1 MWSGRT
7 GNGILLVMTV
17 LLAAHSI
24 AGCSIIRTAQTE
36 PGANLERV
44 QPGISRAELE
54 GILGEPIRSW
64 RSSLGVMYCLYEYD
78 SGRPGSG
85 TEAAAALLANLMTM
99 GLFELI
105 ALIEPEAFYAHHR
118 GRIIISFDE
127 NNMVLGAFG
136 EFDELPP
143 DGRPPR

>member
-1 MWSGRT
+1 
-7 GNGILLVMTV
+7 
-17 LLAAHSI
+17 
-24 AGCSIIRTAQTE
+24 
-36 PGANLERV
+36 
-44 QPGISRAELE
+44 
-54 GILGEPIRSW
+54 
-64 RSSLGVMYCLYEYD
+64 
-78 SGRPGSG
+78 
-85 TEAAAALLANLMTM
+85 MTM